1 MFLRERSTQAE
12 SFDAPDRTAAEV
24 AESYGHLARLNRF
37 FFFSHPFVLVL
48 PRLLGHERCQKLSL
62 LDVGAGDG
70 LLGITLSRWAARRG
84 WDWQVTNLDNNPLAL
99 QLNPGGRNVTG
110 SALRLPFPDDHFDAV
125 IASQMTHHLTLEQ
138 DISTHFR
145 EVWRVARHGVLLSDL
160 HRNRALYFLVSV
172 GMRLLGLPAT
182 LRQDGL
188 ISVRRGFRVP
198 EWKARANEAGIPSAK
213 VWLYLGTR
221 IIFEARKPSKS

>member
-24 AESYGHLARLNRF
+24 AESYNHLARLNRF
-37 FFFSHPFVLVL
+37 FFFAHPFVLVL
-48 PRLLGHERCQKLSL
+48 PRLLGHECCQKLSL

-70 LLGITLSRWAARRG
+70 SLGIALNRWAARRG
-84 WDWQVTNLDNNPLAL
+84 WDWQVTNLDSNPLAL

-110 SALRLPFPDDHFDAV
+110 SALQLPFPDGHFDAV
-125 IASQMTHHLTLEQ
+125 ISSQMTHHLKTDQE
-138 DISTHFR
+138 TTAHFR
-145 EVWRVARHGVLLSDL
+145 AAWRVARHGVLLSDL
-160 HRNRALYFLVSV
+160 HRNRALYFLVWF
-172 GMRLLGLPAT
+172 GMRLLRLPAP

-198 EWKARANEAGIPSAK
+198 EWRALANPAGIPSAK

-221 IIFEARKPSKS
+221 LILEARKSPRS